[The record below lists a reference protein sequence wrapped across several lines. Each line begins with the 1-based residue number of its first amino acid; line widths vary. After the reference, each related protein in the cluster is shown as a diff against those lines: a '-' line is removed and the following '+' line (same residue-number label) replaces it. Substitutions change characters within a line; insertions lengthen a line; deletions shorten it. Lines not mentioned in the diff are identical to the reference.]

1 MTTNNGRFC
10 PHLGDS
16 RADTSHAVALRH
28 AASVRPCARSP
39 HGKERSAKTS
49 ERSAKMSERSARS
62 PEENAEIVVG
72 PDGPR
77 IAFRKPQPSRWEE

>member
-28 AASVRPCARSP
+28 AASVRPCAPNP
-39 HGKERSAKTS
+39 HGKERSVKTP
-49 ERSAKMSERSARS
+49 ERSARA